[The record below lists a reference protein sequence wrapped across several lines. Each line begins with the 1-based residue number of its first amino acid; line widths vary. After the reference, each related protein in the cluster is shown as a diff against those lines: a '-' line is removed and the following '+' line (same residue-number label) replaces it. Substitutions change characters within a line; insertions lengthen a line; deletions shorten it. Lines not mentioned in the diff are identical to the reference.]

1 MTPIL
6 VSAVAG
12 GVGAAA
18 RFVLDGEI
26 RVRRRGGV
34 PLSTLLIN
42 VLGSLV
48 LGLAVG
54 LAVGLAAPSSGS
66 FTVPADPGPWVLVAV
81 GFCGG
86 FTTFSTAMFETLQL
100 LYERQPW
107 AALAYLW
114 GTAVA
119 AVVAVGLGLAA
130 GLILV

>member
-48 LGLAVG
+48 LG

>member
-26 RVRRRGGV
+26 RVRWRGGV

-48 LGLAVG
+48 LG

-86 FTTFSTAMFETLQL
+86 FTTFSTAMFETLQP

-119 AVVAVGLGLAA
+119 AVVAVGLGLAV